1 MIYLFTRRAWV
12 VLFLITFLIASC
24 SSIPE
29 KELNDA
35 RMAIRESE
43 KVNANKYAADELND
57 AKRYLKTAE
66 AYVEKDDDK
75 AENNVVEAPE
85 PGFEKDNEKAKV
97 NAIKAKD
104 MGDKA
109 YFKALA
115 EFTKSQNEGTQ
126 KNKEE
131 AKASY
136 ADKLVPD
143 KYQEADKLYGDVQKD
158 LKKLDILSKR
168 LKVEKQKEEAKEKE

>member
-1 MIYLFTRRAWV
+1 MIYIVTRRAWV
-12 VLFLITFLIASC
+12 ILILISLLIASC

-43 KVNANKYAADELND
+43 KVNSNKYAADELKD
-57 AKRYLKTAE
+57 AKQYLTTAE
-66 AYVEKDDDK
+66 SHVEKDNDK
-75 AENNVVEAPE
+75 AKE
-85 PGFEKDNEKAKV
+85 

-143 KYQEADKLYGDVQKD
+143 KYQEADKLYGEVQKD
-158 LKKLDILSKR
+158 FEKLKIHSER
-168 LKVEKQKEEAKEKE
+168 LKVEKQKEQAE